1 MECNK
6 DDAIKAK
13 ELAEKTLL
21 ERDLSSAKIFAK
33 KAQDMYPNL
42 DGLRQ
47 LLATIEVYAS
57 AEKKVNGEVDWY
69 RVLGVEPMADDQTIR
84 RHYRKLALIL
94 HPDKNKSV
102 GADEAFNLITQ
113 AWTCLSDN
121 AKRVEYDQKRNFSGI
136 YCGKPSA
143 PARPSG
149 FFGNLN
155 AANWKNRD
163 QGSATHQTQTT
174 RPPTSMNPTFW
185 TMCLSCRTKFEYNA
199 HFVNCKLTCFN
210 CNKTFVAS
218 EASPP
223 RVYRN
228 ASSTSSISQ
237 MNQNNL
243 NRMRANCHVLGKV
256 PIPAVNS
263 SFGSGSLFMPGGIS
277 RMPSFSTAAET
288 PGVFK
293 VPSDTL
299 KRACEASTPDNALAA
314 EKTGVAGSTFH
325 SCSFGSNSSLKGDGP
340 RKKIRTSEFK
350 VNSDRKYTQNGV
362 ASRHEGVSLA
372 NELGSEK
379 DNSETGRMSAAGNY
393 KRNVFWEIPQQKMKK
408 ILMEKA
414 RKEIQKKLEEWN
426 VASEARNLEKS
437 KYAATEIIEKDK
449 KKAKDVIEKE
459 NKKITYAV
467 KPDTKNAIRGAKP
480 GAQGIV
486 ASDKIGKKHIP
497 PADPVVADYTV
508 LMSVPDPD
516 FHDFDGDRI
525 ENAFGANQVWAVYDE
540 DDGMPRYYAL
550 IHDVISKKPF
560 NMRISW
566 LNSKTNDELAP
577 IEWVSSGF
585 PKTSG
590 DFRISK
596 HVVYNSLN
604 SFSHKVQWTKGARG
618 IVHIYPKKGDVWAL
632 YRNWSADWNQ
642 FTKDEVIHKY
652 DMVEVLEDYNE
663 KQGVNVAPL
672 GKVQG
677 FKTVFCRN
685 RDPRRIK
692 NIPKAEMFR
701 LSHQVPAY
709 LLTGQEGHNAPRGCL
724 ELDPAATPM
733 ELLQVVTEIPE
744 QESVDEFQ
752 SKENP
757 GRDEKSRKIKQDSAQ
772 EIPRKEGAEAI
783 GKKDGKPDILYV
795 YRRRHLREKRAM

>member
-102 GADEAFNLITQ
+102 GADGAFDLITQ

-121 AKRVEYDQKRNFSGI
+121 AKRVEHDQKRNFSGI

-143 PARPSG
+143 PARQSG
-149 FFGNLN
+149 FF
-155 AANWKNRD
+155 D
-163 QGSATHQTQTT
+163 
-174 RPPTSMNPTFW
+174 
-185 TMCLSCRTKFEYNA
+185 
-199 HFVNCKLTCFN
+199 
-210 CNKTFVAS
+210 
-218 EASPP
+218 
-223 RVYRN
+223 RN

-243 NRMRANCHVLGKV
+243 NRMGANCHVSGKV

-263 SFGSGSLFMPGGIS
+263 SF
-277 RMPSFSTAAET
+277 
-288 PGVFK
+288 
-293 VPSDTL
+293 
-299 KRACEASTPDNALAA
+299 
-314 EKTGVAGSTFH
+314 
-325 SCSFGSNSSLKGDGP
+325 
-340 RKKIRTSEFK
+340 
-350 VNSDRKYTQNGV
+350 GV

-379 DNSETGRMSAAGNY
+379 YNSETGRMSAAGNY

-426 VASEARNLEKS
+426 VASETRNLEKS
-437 KYAATEIIEKDK
+437 KDAATEIIEKDK
-449 KKAKDVIEKE
+449 KK
-459 NKKITYAV
+459 
-467 KPDTKNAIRGAKP
+467 NAIHGAKP
-480 GAQGIV
+480 GAQEIV

-577 IEWVSSGF
+577 IKW
-585 PKTSG
+585 
-590 DFRISK
+590 
-596 HVVYNSLN
+596 
-604 SFSHKVQWTKGARG
+604 
-618 IVHIYPKKGDVWAL
+618 KGDVWAL

-757 GRDEKSRKIKQDSAQ
+757 GRDEKSRKIKQEDSAQ